1 MVIAKHE
8 YTKLLQNVV
17 KCWLHFAH
25 NVQPEYN
32 FLLLRSVASRTVNQN
47 TNKHPTWHQCADFF
61 LPECYRWRYHIAH
74 ETLETMIW
82 SWLLRKQQLTLDG
95 ILQLRVHNHCAV
107 QRTVMNQ
114 MGLLASLLLW
124 LTIWNE
130 TNRPSWINFA
140 HALCGIDRQSI
151 KRNWKKYEWL

>member
-1 MVIAKHE
+1 MNIPNCYKMPLNVGSILHI
-8 YTKLLQNVV
+8 TCNRNITFVFFVQLQ
-17 KCWLHFAH
+17 F
-25 NVQPEYN
+25 N
-32 FLLLRSVASRTVNQN
+32 FASRTVNQN
-47 TNKHPTWHQCADFF
+47 TNQHPTWHQCADFF

-114 MGLLASLLLW
+114 MGLLASLPLW

-130 TNRPSWINFA
+130 TNKPSI
-140 HALCGIDRQSI
+140 SI
-151 KRNWKKYEWL
+151 KHKKKLEKIRMAIVGKITIVN